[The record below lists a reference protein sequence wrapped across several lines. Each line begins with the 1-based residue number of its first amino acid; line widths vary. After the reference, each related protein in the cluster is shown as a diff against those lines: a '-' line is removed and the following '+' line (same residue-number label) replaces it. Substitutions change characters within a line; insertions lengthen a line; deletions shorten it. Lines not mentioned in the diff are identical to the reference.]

1 MLTLIL
7 LGSCCATSLP
17 SEGQPLFPASVP
29 CVAIST
35 CLLLLTTKTEL
46 ILLFSVNVSVPCH
59 EWMHVYIT
67 TFIPHYEMMVDM
79 FVFLAMACFLF
90 YLWQLSEEGEGSVN
104 SGHFGD

>member
-1 MLTLIL
+1 
-7 LGSCCATSLP
+7 
-17 SEGQPLFPASVP
+17 
-29 CVAIST
+29 
-35 CLLLLTTKTEL
+35 
-46 ILLFSVNVSVPCH
+46 
-59 EWMHVYIT
+59 MHVYIT